1 MDVIGQC
8 VTDVQ
13 DLCLDEDEGYMVI
26 SILDK
31 KNSFKFKI
39 FSKLKIQKFTDL
51 PSYTDT
57 EFEKKKTQKTL
68 QDINLKYWYS
78 K

>member
-1 MDVIGQC
+1 
-8 VTDVQ
+8 
-13 DLCLDEDEGYMVI
+13 MVI

-57 EFEKKKTQKTL
+57 EFEKKKTV
-68 QDINLKYWYS
+68 NS
-78 K
+78 